1 MNLKDGVKDGLSRL
15 PGGVW
20 ALGFTSLFM
29 DTSSELVHSL
39 LPVFLA
45 TVLGAS
51 MTTIGVLEG
60 AAEATAAITKV
71 FSGTLSD
78 YLGKRKL
85 LVVLGYGLGAA
96 TKPIFPLATSV
107 SWVFGA
113 RFVDRVGKGIR
124 GAPRDAL
131 VSVSTLSDGVAL
143 TLSDGF
149 PVSVSRTP

>member
-1 MNLKDGVKDGLSRL
+1 MKPSHDTKERVARL

-45 TVLGAS
+45 SVLGAS
-51 MTTIGVLEG
+51 MTTIGLLEG
-60 AAEATAAITKV
+60 AAEAMGAITKV

-78 YLGKRKL
+78 YLGRRKL

-96 TKPIFPLATSV
+96 TKPFFPLAASV
-107 SWVFGA
+107 SWCS
-113 RFVDRVGKGIR
+113 
-124 GAPRDAL
+124 AL
-131 VSVSTLSDGVAL
+131 DSWIGSAKASEAHHAMRWSLI
-143 TLSDGF
+143 
-149 PVSVSRTP
+149 